1 MVGVS
6 VTPIIALDVNSL
18 GAALTLVERLGASAR
33 FYKVGSE
40 LFTAVGP
47 KIVASLRA
55 RGLDVFLDLKFHDI
69 PSTVAGAVRAAT
81 ELGVA
86 LTTVHASGGEAML
99 RAAVEA
105 AGDRCR
111 VLAVTVLTS
120 LDSATVAD
128 VLGRSG
134 ERGTRSEERGKG
146 VKIEAEVARLATYA
160 HRAGIEG
167 FVCSGKEAAR
177 LRASLGPSCT
187 LVVPGIRFS
196 DGPAH
201 DQARTV
207 TPTMAA
213 QAGAD
218 YIVVGRAVTAAT
230 DPIAAMTRLSS
241 ELQLALKE

>member
-1 MVGVS
+1 MS

-81 ELGVA
+81 DLGVA

-111 VLAVTVLTS
+111 VVAVTVLTS
-120 LDSATVAD
+120 LDGATVVD
-128 VLGRSG
+128 VFGRSG
-134 ERGTRSEERGKG
+134 ERNEERGKG

>member
-18 GAALTLVERLGASAR
+18 GDALALVERLGTTAR

-47 KIVASLRA
+47 KVVASLRA
-55 RGLDVFLDLKFHDI
+55 RGLDVFLDLKLHDI
-69 PSTVAGAVRAAT
+69 PNTVAGAVRAAAD
-81 ELGVA
+81 LGVA

-99 RAAVEA
+99 RAAVDA
-105 AGDRCR
+105 AGARCL

-120 LDSATVAD
+120 INGGTLAAAW
-128 VLGRSG
+128 GR
-134 ERGTRSEERGKG
+134 REERGPRSDEHGLRVEDEVIRLAEYASGVG
-146 VKIEAEVARLATYA
+146 VK
-160 HRAGIEG
+160 G
-167 FVCSGKEAAR
+167 FVCTGKEAAR
-177 LRASLGPSCT
+177 LRASLGPAST

-196 DGPAH
+196 DGASH

-207 TPTMAA
+207 TPTVAA

-218 YIVVGRAVTAAT
+218 YIVVGRAVTAAS
-230 DPIAAMTRLSS
+230 DPIAAMTRLKS
-241 ELQLALKE
+241 ELDLALKE

>member
-81 ELGVA
+81 DLGVA

-111 VLAVTVLTS
+111 VVAVTVLTS
-120 LDSATVAD
+120 LDGATVVD
-128 VLGRSG
+128 VFGRSG
-134 ERGTRSEERGKG
+134 ERNEERGKG